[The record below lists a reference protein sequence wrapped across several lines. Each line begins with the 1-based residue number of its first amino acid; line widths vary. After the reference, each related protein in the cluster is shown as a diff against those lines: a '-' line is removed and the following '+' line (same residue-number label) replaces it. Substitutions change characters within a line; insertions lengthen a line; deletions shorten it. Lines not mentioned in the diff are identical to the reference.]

1 MSVCSRQM
9 KDSGI
14 AWVNKIPSDW
24 DIHPLYY
31 YFAER
36 NRPNRRGK
44 ENNLLSLSYGK
55 IIKKDINTCEGLLPA
70 SYNSYNIIDP
80 LDIVLRLTDL
90 QNDKRS
96 LRTGLSHERGII
108 TSAYVTLKPSKRVC
122 PAFFH
127 YLLHAYDVEKVLY
140 NMGNGVRQSLNY
152 AELSKLPLLE
162 PSLQE
167 QQQIAGYLDKKCA
180 EIDTLSQNIQKQ
192 IEALEQYKRAVI
204 TETVTK
210 GLNPSA
216 PMKDSGIPW
225 IGQIPAHWNIVQ
237 LNKLCSLQTGG
248 TPQHSEGIVT
258 ENTGIAWY
266 TPRDFTDNS
275 IKLKTPSQY
284 IQPEIITKNKI
295 LLFPINSVLFV
306 SIASIGK
313 VGVVKNKSYANQQ
326 ITALIPTVQICG
338 QFLSYVL
345 LTASTY
351 IQKTA
356 LYTVM
361 AIVNNQTLGQYKIMV
376 PPASE
381 QQDIAEY
388 LDKKCAKIDGLIQDK
403 QQQLEKLEQY
413 KKATIFEYVTGKK
426 QVPEV

>member
-1 MSVCSRQM
+1 M